1 MPNITTK
8 LKKNLML
15 GCSTSALHANITE
28 KRTPTDYILK
38 QKWCIEKDKFP
49 KAVCLLKVSHMD
61 TTQGLLKVIQ
71 SDCFCVPIDNF
82 KQVSQITVMCLLQT
96 LGNFCMQ
103 NIPFYSPLFL

>member
-38 QKWCIEKDKFP
+38 KNDVLKKINFP
-49 KAVCLLKVSHMD
+49 KLYA
-61 TTQGLLKVIQ
+61 
-71 SDCFCVPIDNF
+71 
-82 KQVSQITVMCLLQT
+82 
-96 LGNFCMQ
+96 
-103 NIPFYSPLFL
+103 Y